1 MRRLLA
7 AVLGVLFVLVVVGG
21 VIVFLQ
27 SRDDAEVAS
36 PASTAGPGQAVPGRC
51 PASPAL
57 VPRDER
63 PLSRDQLLH
72 AVALGNVVLAY
83 DGERPPGALREL
95 QRELTGRYDAELGAA
110 GLAVILARQRGT
122 DGVLA
127 VAWRHRLTVASPT
140 DSRLREF
147 AEAWLG
153 EGAPRPCRDSA

>member
-7 AVLGVLFVLVVVGG
+7 AVLGALFVLVVVGG
-21 VIVFLQ
+21 VILFLQ
-27 SRDDAEVAS
+27 SRDDAEVAT
-36 PASTAGPGQAVPGRC
+36 PAGQPGPGEAVPGRC
-51 PASPAL
+51 ANSPGL
-57 VPRDER
+57 VPRDAR

-83 DGERPPGALREL
+83 DSKRPPGALREL

-122 DGVLA
+122 DGILA
-127 VAWRHRLTVASPT
+127 VAWRRRLTVASPA

-153 EGAPRPCRDSA
+153 EGAPRPCRESA

>member
-7 AVLGVLFVLVVVGG
+7 AVLGALFVLVVVGG
-21 VIVFLQ
+21 VIFFLQ

-36 PASTAGPGQAVPGRC
+36 PTAPSGPGELVPGRC
-51 PASPAL
+51 PASPAR
-57 VPRDER
+57 VRRDER

-110 GLAVILARQRGT
+110 GQAVILARQRGT
-122 DGVLA
+122 DGILA
-127 VAWRHRLTVASPT
+127 IAWRHRLTVASPD
-140 DSRLREF
+140 DSRLRAF

-153 EGAPRPCRDSA
+153 EGSPRPCRESA